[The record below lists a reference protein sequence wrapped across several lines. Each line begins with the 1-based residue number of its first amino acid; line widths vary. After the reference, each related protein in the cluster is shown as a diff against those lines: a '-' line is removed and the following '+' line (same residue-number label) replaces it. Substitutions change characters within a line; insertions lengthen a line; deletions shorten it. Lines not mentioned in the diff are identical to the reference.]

1 MNNQKELEMSN
12 PVYIILDTETT
23 GLNTNIAGI
32 ISFSYIITD
41 LVNEIE
47 RGTIEMNPFESEV
60 DIANAAEAMKVNGY
74 TAEQVLQFM
83 PAKEGMKQIAKVF
96 ERATVYGGGSWPKIM
111 GYNVIGYDM
120 PIIVNNCKKYGVY
133 LPKYYPNAVDVM
145 AIVIGLDTMGL
156 MPTKTYPDGKKMGNK
171 LCENVEKFGIESD
184 PSKFHA
190 SMYDVEMTLAVFNA
204 IKNKLT
210 SNEGGT
216 NEDIGCERLQ

>member
-1 MNNQKELEMSN
+1 MAK
-12 PVYIILDTETT
+12 PAYIILDTETT
-23 GLNTNIAGI
+23 GLDTSTAGI
-32 ISFSYIITD
+32 ISFSYIIMD
-41 LVNEIE
+41 GNLENEFE
-47 RGTIEMNPFESEV
+47 RGTIEMNPFANEI

-74 TAEQVLQFM
+74 TAEQVLQFQ
-83 PAKEGMKQIAKVF
+83 PAKDGMKQIAKVF

-145 AIVIGLDTMGL
+145 TLVISLDAMGL
-156 MPTKTYPDGKKMGNK
+156 MPVKTYPDGKRMGSK
-171 LCENVEKFGIESD
+171 LCESVAKMEIESD

-204 IKNKLT
+204 VKNKL
-210 SNEGGT
+210 N
-216 NEDIGCERLQ
+216 